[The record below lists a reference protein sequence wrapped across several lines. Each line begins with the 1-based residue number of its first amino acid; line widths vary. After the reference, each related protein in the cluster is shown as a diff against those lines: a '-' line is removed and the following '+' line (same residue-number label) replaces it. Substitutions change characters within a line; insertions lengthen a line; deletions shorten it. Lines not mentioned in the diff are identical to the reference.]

1 MQIQMSIKKT
11 LCYSVFFFF
20 SRNVVYRGEIAFVG
34 RENMKNIQKT
44 NFVIVLGGGGG
55 GGGELKPWG
64 GGGGGISYPKGP
76 EKNTGVTCS
85 PTSIEYA
92 NRIWDTQRLR
102 SCRECAKNSL
112 AGCI

>member
-11 LCYSVFFFF
+11 LCYSGFFFF

-44 NFVIVLGGGGG
+44 NFVIVWGGGGGG

-64 GGGGGISYPKGP
+64 GGEFLTLKAL
-76 EKNTGVTCS
+76 KKTLVS
-85 PTSIEYA
+85 PV
-92 NRIWDTQRLR
+92 RPHL
-102 SCRECAKNSL
+102 
-112 AGCI
+112 

>member
-11 LCYSVFFFF
+11 LCYSGFFFF

-44 NFVIVLGGGGG
+44 NFVIVWGGGGG
-55 GGGELKPWG
+55 GGGG
-64 GGGGGISYPKGP
+64 GIKTLGGGGISYPKGP

-102 SCRECAKNSL
+102 SCRECAINSL